1 MDSHMDSSD
10 ILNLFTDLA
19 DSKAINC
26 TATIALAQSFIR
38 DLVCAI
44 TRRES

>member
-26 TATIALAQSFIR
+26 TATIGLAQSFIR
-38 DLVCAI
+38 DLVGALI
-44 TRRES
+44 RRET

>member
-1 MDSHMDSSD
+1 MDAHMDSSD

-26 TATIALAQSFIR
+26 ASTISLAQSTIR
-38 DLVCAI
+38 DLVCAL
-44 TRRES
+44 TKRE